1 MMKDYEDYPAQYRE
15 ALNLLIPLWKGIPA
29 DYKRKYARNIWQQ
42 FEENIRSS
50 AYTTSLSRFV
60 NSICLRLQIVT
71 AADDLPA
78 VNAVLNAGGDRALL
92 RQLRDEAATLV
103 LMVRLEND
111 KRKKVWEALAAERAE
126 RVDFGL
132 FESGDTAADDDLF
145 EEN

>member
-1 MMKDYEDYPAQYRE
+1 M
-15 ALNLLIPLWKGIPA
+15 
-29 DYKRKYARNIWQQ
+29 
-42 FEENIRSS
+42 
-50 AYTTSLSRFV
+50 
-60 NSICLRLQIVT
+60 T

-132 FESGDTAADDDLF
+132 FGSGETAADDDLF
-145 EEN
+145 EENRNAND